1 MSIYDHEKNLKA
13 AEDRI
18 EKAGYSNENKALILR
33 FENSLFAE
41 GLKSVRVKKYLTQ
54 LNILA
59 QNSNKNFSEMNLDD
73 VQALVARIERSKRSD
88 WTKHDY
94 KITIRRFFQWMGKED
109 LVSWIK
115 VNMKQGSHKLPEEL
129 LSESE
134 IKKMIEVAEH
144 PRDKAIIAALYDSG
158 CRIGELGGLKIKH
171 LNFDQYGAILT
182 VNGKTGMRRVRV
194 IFSVPYLA
202 SWLDIHPQKDNPDAY
217 LWILIRGKGNGKP
230 MQYSAFRKLIGTLTE
245 KAGIKKRVYNHLFRH
260 SRSTE
265 LAQHLTESQMEAHLG
280 WVHGS
285 DMPSVY
291 VHLSGKQVDD
301 AMLRIYGMKKKE
313 DMIPELTS
321 KACPVCEK
329 INSPTSKFC
338 SRCGHILDLSVALEL
353 EEIEDK
359 IPELMEVVL
368 RCPEAVGMMQK
379 MYAKMVI
386 EKKNNGKA
394 LN

>member
-1 MSIYDHEKNLKA
+1 MSIYKHEKNLNAVEK
-13 AEDRI
+13 RI
-18 EKAGYSNENKALILR
+18 KNADYSKENKTLILK

-41 GLKSVRVKKYLTQ
+41 GLKPVRVEKYLVQ
-54 LNILA
+54 LNVLA
-59 QNSNKNFSEMNLDD
+59 QLVDKNFSEMDFDD
-73 VQALVARIERSKRSD
+73 VQALVARIERSDRSE

-94 KITIRRFFQWMGKED
+94 KISIRKFFRWMGKDD
-109 LVSWIK
+109 LVSWIN
-115 VNMKQGSHKLPEEL
+115 VQMRHNTQKLPEEL
-129 LSESE
+129 LSEQE
-134 IKKMIEVAEH
+134 IKRLIEVAEH
-144 PRDKAIIAALYDSG
+144 PRDKAIIATLYDSG

-171 LNFDQYGAILT
+171 LSFDRYGAVLT

-217 LWILIRGKGNGKP
+217 LWLLIRGKGNGQP
-230 MQYSAFRKLIGTLTE
+230 MQYQAFRKLIITLAA

-321 KACPVCEK
+321 KTCPVCEK
-329 INSPTSKFC
+329 INGSTSKFC
-338 SRCGHILDLSVALEL
+338 ARCGHPLDQQTIQ
-353 EEIEDK
+353 EIHEMENK
-359 IPELMEVVL
+359 IPELLQLIMKSDQAREL
-368 RCPEAVGMMQK
+368 FSKLDKLGSD
-379 MYAKMVI
+379 
-386 EKKNNGKA
+386 
-394 LN
+394 